1 MKLVIAT
8 VFAASSLLATA
19 ASAAASPITLKWEDG
34 VGAASFVGNSTGK
47 NEFSLDLS
55 ALGNVNELYINVYS
69 SFAKK
74 TGFDISSVTL
84 GDQLFTADRN
94 DDASKRSSGFDNF
107 EFSALNVK
115 PGQFTLT
122 IFGTSLGGSFGG
134 NINVSGAPLSGPA
147 IPAIPEP
154 STYALLLAGIG
165 AVALVVRRRKSDF

>member
-19 ASAAASPITLKWEDG
+19 ASAAASPITLTWEDG
-34 VGAASFVGNSTGK
+34 VGVASFIGNSTGQ
-47 NEFSLDLS
+47 NVFSLDLS
-55 ALGNVNELYINVYS
+55 ALDNVNDLYINVYS

-84 GDQLFTADRN
+84 GDQVFTPLRN
-94 DDASKRSSGFDNF
+94 DDGSKRPSGFDNF

-115 PGQFTLT
+115 PGQYTLT

-134 NINVSGAPLSGPA
+134 NVNVSGSPLTGPA

-165 AVALVVRRRKSDF
+165 AVALVARRRKSDF

>member
-19 ASAAASPITLKWEDG
+19 ASAAASPITLTWEDG
-34 VGAASFVGNSTGK
+34 VGVASFIGNSTGQ
-47 NEFSLDLS
+47 NVFSLDLS
-55 ALGNVNELYINVYS
+55 ALGNVNDLYINVYS

-84 GDQLFTADRN
+84 GDQVFTPLRN
-94 DDASKRSSGFDNF
+94 DDGSKRPSGFDNF

-115 PGQFTLT
+115 PGQYTLT

-134 NINVSGAPLSGPA
+134 NINVSGSPLTGPA

-165 AVALVVRRRKSDF
+165 AVALVARRRKSDF

>member
-19 ASAAASPITLKWEDG
+19 ASAAASPIALTWEDG
-34 VGAASFVGNSTGK
+34 VGVASFIGNSTGQ
-47 NEFSLDLS
+47 NVFSLDLS
-55 ALGNVNELYINVYS
+55 ALGNVNDLYINVYS

-84 GDQLFTADRN
+84 GDQVFTPLRN
-94 DDASKRSSGFDNF
+94 DDGSKRPSGFDNF

-115 PGQFTLT
+115 PGQYTLT

-134 NINVSGAPLSGPA
+134 NINVSGSPLTGPA

-165 AVALVVRRRKSDF
+165 AVALVARRRKSDF